1 MNNQEKQEE
10 VVTRSRIFALLL
22 LWITI
27 LYRRVRFWVQYT
39 IYYPLVWRYRLW
51 KSSRLAKNRY
61 TGPVQHIDRHSV
73 YKGGKYVIPM
83 RRIPGFTHVF

>member
-10 VVTRSRIFALLL
+10 VVTCSRIFTLLF

-27 LYRRVRFWVQYT
+27 LYRRIRFWVKYT
-39 IYYPLVWRYRLW
+39 IYYPLLWRYRLW
-51 KSSRLAKNRY
+51 KSSKLAKNRY
-61 TGPVQHIDRHSV
+61 TGPVQHIDR
-73 YKGGKYVIPM
+73 YANYGGKRYVVPL